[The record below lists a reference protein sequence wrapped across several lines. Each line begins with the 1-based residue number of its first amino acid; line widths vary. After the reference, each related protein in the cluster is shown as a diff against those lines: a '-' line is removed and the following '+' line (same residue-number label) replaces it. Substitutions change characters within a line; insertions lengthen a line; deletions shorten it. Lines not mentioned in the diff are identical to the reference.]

1 MRNQEM
7 GHFNYKAVMNFLREV
22 LRDRKI
28 SYLQLSDLIQVPE
41 STLKKWFISED
52 GTFNRVNIICN
63 ALGITLNDVLIA
75 LDQRTVV
82 TFSISKKA
90 QDYFMKDRMTFAV
103 YWLLVYERFGQK
115 EIMEFLQLPEKNLKK
130 ILLKLDHL
138 NLITLEAGDKVK
150 IPKVTPVRWSQDGEF
165 MQMIFKE
172 WSHEV
177 LSECLTGRPKTHLFL
192 QYFQLTKESTE
203 EFKRDINL
211 LEEKYARRTVQEM
224 NVQKGRLKKV
234 RFVLG
239 AAEGPFTL
247 I

>member
-1 MRNQEM
+1 M
-7 GHFNYKAVMNFLREV
+7 GHFNYKAVMSFLREV
-22 LRDRKI
+22 LRERKI

-75 LDQRTVV
+75 LDQKTVI
-82 TFSISKKA
+82 TFRINKKA

-103 YWLLVYERFGQK
+103 YWLLVYERLSQD
-115 EIMEFLQLPEKNLKK
+115 EIMECLQITDKNLKK
-130 ILLKLDHL
+130 SLLKLDRL
-138 NLITLEAGDKVK
+138 NLITLEPGDRVK
-150 IPKVTPVRWSQDGEF
+150 IPKVTPVRWSQDGDF

-172 WSHEV
+172 WSHEI
-177 LSECLTGRPKTHLFL
+177 LTECLTGKTKTHLFL
-192 QYFQLTKESTE
+192 QYFQLTKESME
-203 EFKRDINL
+203 EFKRDVHL

-224 NVQKGRLKKV
+224 TVQKGKLKKV

-239 AAEGPFTL
+239 TAEGPFSLT
-247 I
+247 